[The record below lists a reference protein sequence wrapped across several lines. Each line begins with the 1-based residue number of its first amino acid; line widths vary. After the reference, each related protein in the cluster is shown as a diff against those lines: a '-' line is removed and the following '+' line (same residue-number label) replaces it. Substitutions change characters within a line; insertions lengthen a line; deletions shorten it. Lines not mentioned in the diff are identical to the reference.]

1 MVRAEKK
8 QKIPDKKM
16 KNYRKLWNRNKY
28 YLLMVLP
35 AVVSVFIFCYMPM
48 YGVLIAFQ
56 DYRIGDSILSSKWV
70 GFKHFIEYF
79 KSIYFVRTL
88 KNTFLLGLYSLVW
101 GFPIPVIF
109 AVFLNEMKN
118 RHVKKV
124 IQTVSYFPHFISV
137 VVLVGMVKNFLD
149 PSTGIINVFIKALG
163 GSPVSFMNES
173 GWFRTI
179 YVASGIWQGFGWSSI
194 IILSALTSLDPTMY
208 ESAEI
213 DGASRMQKI
222 IYITLPNLVPTLSV
236 LLIMDLGKVMN
247 ASLEKVLLMY
257 HPAIWD
263 VSDVI
268 QTYVYRKGVLN
279 SDQSFGTAVG
289 LFNSAINILL
299 LIMANKTSKKISGSS
314 LW

>member
-268 QTYVYRKGVLN
+268 QTYVYRKGILN

>member
-56 DYRIGDSILSSKWV
+56 DYRIGDSILSGKWV

-268 QTYVYRKGVLN
+268 QTYVYRKGILN

-299 LIMANKTSKKISGSS
+299 LIMANKTSKKISGNS

>member
-1 MVRAEKK
+1 MLRVRNKPK
-8 QKIPDKKM
+8 RQNCNQV
-16 KNYRKLWNRNKY
+16 NYKKLWSRNKY
-28 YLLMVLP
+28 YILMVLP
-35 AVVSVFIFCYMPM
+35 AVVSVFVFCYIPM

-56 DYRIGDSILSSKWV
+56 DYQIGNSILGNEWV
-70 GFKHFIEYF
+70 GLKHFKEYF
-79 KSIYFVRTL
+79 DSIYFGRTL
-88 KNTFLLGLYSLVW
+88 KNTFLLGLYSVLW

-109 AVFLNEMKN
+109 AVFLNELKN
-118 RHVKKV
+118 KHVKKV

-149 PSTGIINVFIKALG
+149 PSTGIVNVLIKACG
-163 GSPVSFMNES
+163 GDPISFMNES

-194 IILSALTSLDPTMY
+194 IILSALTSLDPSMY

-213 DGASRMQKI
+213 DGASRMQRI
-222 IYITLPNLVPTLSV
+222 LYITLPNLVPTLSI
-236 LLIMDLGKVMN
+236 LLIMNLGSVMN

-268 QTYVYRKGVLN
+268 QTYVYRKGIL
-279 SDQSFGTAVG
+279 DGAQSFGTAVG
-289 LFNSAINILL
+289 LFNSAVNILL
-299 LIMANKTSKKISGSS
+299 LVIANKTSKKVTGSS